1 MTRFSDLERRKFTYE
16 FTDVGVN
23 LPESRKNRI
32 LPPHFIIDTYLE
44 ATSAMRL

>member
-1 MTRFSDLERRKFTYE
+1 MIQKLKKIAYK

-44 ATSAMRL
+44 ANSAMRFR